1 MSQNIQF
8 AHKMIDGTKLVSYLR
23 SRQED
28 LLLGYQTRKEI
39 EKTII
44 FVVGTLMQE
53 DYSGES

>member
-44 FVVGTLMQE
+44 FVVGTLM
-53 DYSGES
+53 